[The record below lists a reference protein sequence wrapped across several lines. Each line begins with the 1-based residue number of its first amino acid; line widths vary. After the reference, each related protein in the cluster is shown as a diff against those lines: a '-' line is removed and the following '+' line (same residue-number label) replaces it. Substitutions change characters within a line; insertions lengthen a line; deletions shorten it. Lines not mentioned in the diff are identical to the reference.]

1 MVHLKYFFN
10 NQDLQRQG
18 WQIFTI
24 RAIPIETQTRRIQLR
39 INQTSRHLRLTQ
51 SRCSF
56 DDQNLR
62 FQVPSQR
69 SNQRRINEPRNS
81 QT

>member
-51 SRCSF
+51 SRCCF